1 MYVFGRDLR
10 SMSGPLRSMSRCG
23 AVRRSLFVVLA
34 GEVAVVLVLQ
44 GDLVG

>member
-1 MYVFGRDLR
+1 MYVFSRDLR
-10 SMSGPLRSMSRCG
+10 SMSGPLRSMSRFG
-23 AVRRSLFVVLA
+23 VGLLVVVLA